1 MLNVKPKMDLHNNRR
16 IGDYH
21 PILLLL
27 SALILIHKII
37 HIHILTPEVLCRLLI
52 GVGEL
57 SFFSGGIPDHQD
69 SIVYDL
75 FLPYSSYLSYQIFIS
90 YML

>member
-1 MLNVKPKMDLHNNRR
+1 MDLHNNRR

-37 HIHILTPEVLCRLLI
+37 HIHILTSEVLRRLLI

-57 SFFSGGIPDHQD
+57 SFFPGIVPDHQY
-69 SIVYDL
+69 SIIYDL
-75 FLPYSSYLSYQIFIS
+75 FTCYFWCKIIYNHYIYIV
-90 YML
+90 YGCW